1 MGLLGASDISE
12 HRVDINE
19 AGKVKHFIYNRENRK
34 AASTYNHS
42 GDKYW
47 TRNFLNFIEPITTD
61 WEKDYSVVMCDG
73 YEWYCIL
80 KYDDGMTKIIKG
92 NIVPPPFTDDIE
104 RRIKN
109 LVTFKVVPWL
119 FS

>member
-80 KYDDGMTKIIKG
+80 KYDDGIG
-92 NIVPPPFTDDIE
+92 LPPIFGPVSKLVRTVFMRPFAFHLIQA
-104 RRIKN
+104 
-109 LVTFKVVPWL
+109 
-119 FS
+119 